1 MNKSGSNLA
10 CQLYLPVTCAGA
22 VVYPASCHFP
32 DISSS
37 QLFLALVIFIL
48 LCPLLNFNSNLFS
61 LGHLISYFS
70 VLKKAYFCHLFLCW
84 MQSVFTAFLPF
95 LYMSMSVVNFCS
107 SGSRFFFNSPK
118 AHGRIFNSVWNV
130 ALQLSSASQ
139 FVVGKIFSSGLV
151 LCWCV
156 SIARRFLGVFP
167 GSGSLTS
174 VRGTVSL
181 RDDGGGG
188 GWEGSGMF
196 WHP

>member
-1 MNKSGSNLA
+1 MNKSGSSLA

-107 SGSRFFFNSPK
+107 SGSRFFL
-118 AHGRIFNSVWNV
+118 I
-130 ALQLSSASQ
+130 LQKLMGGYLIQFGMWHYSFLLLHSLWWGKFSAAAW
-139 FVVGKIFSSGLV
+139 FYADVFL
-151 LCWCV
+151 L
-156 SIARRFLGVFP
+156 LGVSWVCFLVQDL
-167 GSGSLTS
+167 SLLS
-174 VRGTVSL
+174 EVQFL
-181 RDDGGGG
+181 
-188 GWEGSGMF
+188 
-196 WHP
+196 